1 MLEVKRLRKER
12 EWNQTEL
19 AYHAGLAPS
28 VISQIENGKR
38 DPTARTLRKL
48 AEALGVEVG
57 DLFPKPQAPQPSL
70 EDAAQSEALQEAL
83 AVLFQGL
90 ARRGQRIVEQSLKE
104 GPSQDLSRELKE
116 YSRETAALHRIKG
129 RRDIFGRDSDE
140 LAEAEAA
147 YQEVADRIEAMLRQ
161 DIDASEDER
170 RVARRFKAKGKSYKI
185 EERQADV
192 S

>member
-90 ARRGQRIVEQSLKE
+90 ARRGQGIVEQSLKE

-170 RVARRFKAKGKSYKI
+170 RVARRFKAKGESYKI